1 MFCIFYHNVKVVGEE
16 LGVLPAMDYI
26 SAVNLPEELG

>member
-1 MFCIFYHNVKVVGEE
+1 VVGEE

-26 SAVNLPEELG
+26 SAVYVPEELG

>member
-1 MFCIFYHNVKVVGEE
+1 VVGEE